1 MEVIEARMRRAIEEA
16 QYMDSYDYLIVNDDL
31 DVCMEDMHQVIQAE
45 HKKVNHC
52 QKMIADIR
60 KELQEL

>member
-1 MEVIEARMRRAIEEA
+1 
-16 QYMDSYDYLIVNDDL
+16 MDSYDYLIVNDDL